1 MVALRRLLLGFL
13 LVVAC
18 LAARP
23 ALADQ
28 TDPTLGGLFANLR
41 AAKTPEAAQDTE
53 AAIWSAWG
61 QSHDPAVD
69 RLMALGSAAL
79 QVADYPAALAAFDRV
94 VAVSPRFAEGWNKR
108 ATTLYLLGRYE
119 DSARDI
125 DRVLALEPRHF
136 GALSGL
142 SLCDIKLKRTQDALA
157 ALRRAQAIDPN
168 MPNIDYNIH
177 ELTLQLERESI

>member
-1 MVALRRLLLGFL
+1 MSKLRRLLSSFL
-13 LVVAC
+13 LIVAC

-28 TDPTLGGLFANLR
+28 ADPALGGLFANLR
-41 AAKTPEAAQDTE
+41 AARTPEAAQDIE

-79 QVADYPAALAAFDRV
+79 QITDYPAALAAFDQV
-94 VAVSPRFAEGWNKR
+94 VAVSPQFAEGWNKR

-142 SLCDIKLKRTQDALA
+142 SLCDIKLKQTKGALV
-157 ALRRAQAIDPN
+157 ALRRAQALDPN
-168 MPNIDYNIH
+168 MADIDHNIH